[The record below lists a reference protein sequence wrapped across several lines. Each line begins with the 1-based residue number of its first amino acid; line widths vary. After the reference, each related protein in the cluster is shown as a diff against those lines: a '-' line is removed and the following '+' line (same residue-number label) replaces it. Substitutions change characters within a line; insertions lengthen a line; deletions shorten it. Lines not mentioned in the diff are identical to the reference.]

1 MTMNADER
9 KEAIRAVLGPL
20 SQAKGIELTDETEL
34 ALDLDLDSMKIME
47 VLGELEERLDVSIPL
62 NILPNM
68 KTLAD
73 LDRELVRLTDS

>member
-1 MTMNADER
+1 MNADER
-9 KEAIRAVLGPL
+9 REAILEVLGPL
-20 SQAKGIELTDETEL
+20 SQEKGVELTDETEL

-47 VLGELEERLDVSIPL
+47 VLGDLEEKLDVSIPL
-62 NILPNM
+62 NNLPNM